1 MSVLST
7 TAPRLGVHTKS
18 TTDYTSTSLTLLSS
32 SVFTTSS
39 FCLVVDICLWHPSQ
53 SLFVTFVFAVF
64 LSVILPV
71 ILSVILSVI
80 QSVILSVGHNR
91 LFCFIILWICHL
103 ALSLVVLLFLVLLY
117 ILYIF
122 VLILIT
128 CRHPSSLSNPL
139 QLSPGQVNFFQPQS
153 SWRHLIRCHILLT
166 SFFKTQ

>member
-39 FCLVVDICLWHPSQ
+39 ICLVVDICLWNPSQ
-53 SLFVTFVFAVF
+53 SLFVTFVFAVI

-71 ILSVILSVI
+71 IL
-80 QSVILSVGHNR
+80 SVILSVGHNR

-166 SFFKTQ
+166 SFLKTQ